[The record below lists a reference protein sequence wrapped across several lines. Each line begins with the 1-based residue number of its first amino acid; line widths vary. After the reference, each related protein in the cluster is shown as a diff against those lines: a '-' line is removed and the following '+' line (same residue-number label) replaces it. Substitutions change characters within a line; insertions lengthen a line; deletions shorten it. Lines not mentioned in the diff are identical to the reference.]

1 MSNSERH
8 ASMMLLREELV
19 SRLNNG
25 RRGCHYVRH
34 VTDAALLY
42 DTPQSRQQA
51 RLNRADWLMRLS
63 ECRALVRSIRALD
76 ATVYLAACYASV
88 SK

>member
-1 MSNSERH
+1 MPNSERH
-8 ASMMLLREELV
+8 EAVMLLRWALV
-19 SRLNNG
+19 ARLHNA
-25 RRGCHYVRH
+25 RRGCHYMRH
-34 VTDAALLY
+34 VTDAALGY

-63 ECRALVRSIRALD
+63 ECRALVRSLRALD
-76 ATVYLAACYASV
+76 ATAYMAACYASV